1 MCKCRVRP
9 VKFDRLYE
17 LRDLGGQEDYFSDI
31 DERLDDSLSRKKSAQ
46 LAKLLNR
53 LDEESWNYLK
63 DQCKPLLS
71 KVSEDRSWTPL
82 FDRFNEAKGYGYL
95 LDRGCSSP
103 KFITISDKNGHQT
116 PDLEASDG
124 TSEYLC
130 EVKTIN
136 ISDEEIERRK
146 NIEAKDVAYVLNNGL
161 KSKLEDDARKA
172 TSQLKGYQ
180 GAENKIKIAF
190 FVICLDDRQP
200 ESMKAIFPQIRKLLD
215 ELGEGEIEFVLHGLD
230 Y

>member
-1 MCKCRVRP
+1 MSKCRVRP
-9 VKFDRLYE
+9 VK
-17 LRDLGGQEDYFSDI
+17 
-31 DERLDDSLSRKKSAQ
+31 
-46 LAKLLNR
+46 
-53 LDEESWNYLK
+53 
-63 DQCKPLLS
+63 
-71 KVSEDRSWTPL
+71 

-95 LDRGCSSP
+95 LDRGCSSL
-103 KFITISDKNGHQT
+103 KFITRSDKNGHQT

-136 ISDEEIERRK
+136 QSDKEIKRRN
-146 NIEAKDVAYVLNNGL
+146 NIEAKEVAYALSDEL
-161 KSKLEDDARKA
+161 KSKLEDAARKA
-172 TSQLKGYQ
+172 ASQLRDYQ
-180 GAENKIKIAF
+180 GSENKIKIAF

-200 ESMKAIFPQIRKLLD
+200 ESRRAIFPEIRTFLD